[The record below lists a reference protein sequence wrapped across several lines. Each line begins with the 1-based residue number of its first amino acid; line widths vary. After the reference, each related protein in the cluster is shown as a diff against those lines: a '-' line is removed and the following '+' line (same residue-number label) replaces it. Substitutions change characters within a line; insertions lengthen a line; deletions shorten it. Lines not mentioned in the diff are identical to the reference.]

1 MIPTEY
7 PITWQKNN
15 FGIKIYCSIPA
26 IATGMMLTA
35 GKNRFLLDPGDG
47 ILRDLNE
54 ELSNAEMLNISDLFV
69 THGHHDHVGGVWALL
84 TYFRVMRRS
93 ADLHIHYPEGCV
105 EIESIYNA
113 FRSVYSKSTPYQIVM
128 HTIYDEVPFSRK
140 KVRVQPFPV
149 IHREYAT
156 DGKTTQPVPSLGYK
170 FTYEGVKICYGGDT
184 AYCDSLAKM
193 AKDADLAVIE
203 AGEEDDAKRD
213 GMHMTK
219 EEAMKIAGSAKEFC
233 LVHVPD

>member
-7 PITWQKNN
+7 PITWKKNN

-26 IATGMMLTA
+26 IATGIMLTA
-35 GKNRFLLDPGDG
+35 GETRFLLDPGDG

-54 ELSNAEMLNISDLFV
+54 ELTGEQMFKISDLFV
-69 THGHHDHVGGVWALL
+69 THGHHDHVGGIWALL

-93 ADLHIHYPEGCV
+93 AELHIHYPEGCV

-113 FRSVYSKSTPYQIVM
+113 FKSVYSKSTPYHIIM
-128 HTIYDEVPFSRK
+128 HTIYDEHPFTRK
-140 KVRVQPFPV
+140 KVKVHPFPV
-149 IHREYAT
+149 VHREFTA
-156 DGKTTQPVPSLGYK
+156 DGKSTQLVPSLGYK
-170 FTYEGVKICYGGDT
+170 FTFEGVKICYGGDT

-203 AGEEDDAKRD
+203 AGEEDEEKHD

-219 EEAMKIAGSAKEFC
+219 DEALKIAESAKEFC